1 MVARAELLAGLHAA
15 GEPTRLRLLALCA
28 DGELTVSELTHI
40 LGQSQP
46 RVSRHLKL
54 LTDAGLLER
63 FREGSWTF
71 YRLASVGEGAELAR
85 EIVARLT
92 PDAELHRDHERFAQV
107 KQARAKVAADYF
119 RRNAAE
125 WERLRSLHVSETE
138 VEAAMRDLGLK
149 GLAKTQRQSLL
160 DIGTGTGRVL
170 EVFAPHFDRALGI
183 DLSREM
189 LAIARANLEKAG
201 LSHCQARQA
210 DMYQLPLPDQAFDFV
225 TIHQV
230 LHYADRPADAIREAA
245 RVLKPKGRLL
255 IVDFAPHAEEALR
268 KEHAHRRLGFRN
280 EEIQAWLKAAGLK
293 PALQKTLPGK
303 PLTVVLWRATA
314 FAETHAKEIKVA

>member
-1 MVARAELLAGLHAA
+1 MVERAQLLAGLHAA
-15 GEPTRLRLLALCA
+15 AEPTRLRLLALCA
-28 DGELTVSELTHI
+28 AGELTVSELTRI

-54 LTDAGLLER
+54 LTEAGLLER

-71 YRLASVGEGAELAR
+71 YRLAADGEGAALAR

-92 PDAELHRDHERFAQV
+92 PDTELRRDRDRFAQV
-107 KQARAKVAADYF
+107 KRARARVAADYF
-119 RRNAAE
+119 RQNAAE

-138 VEAAMRDLGLK
+138 VEEAMLALGLR
-149 GLAKTQRQSLL
+149 GLGKAQRQNLL

-170 EVFAPHFDRALGI
+170 ELFAPHFDRALGI

-189 LAIARANLEKAG
+189 LAIARANLERAG
-201 LSHCQARQA
+201 LAHGQVRQA
-210 DMYQLPLPDQAFDFV
+210 DMYQLPLADRAFDLV

-245 RVLKPKGRLL
+245 RVLKPNGRLL
-255 IVDFAPHAEEALR
+255 IVDFAPHGEEALR

-280 EEIQAWLKAAGLK
+280 EEIQAWLKSARLK
-293 PALQKTLPGK
+293 PGLQKTLPGR
-303 PLTVVLWRATA
+303 PLTVVLWRATQP
-314 FAETHAKEIKVA
+314 AEAGAQEEKVA